1 MEGSAPCAA
10 RARARR
16 VGSGGMEKLK
26 VGSSVAVALGGREKV
41 ETFMGGGVK
50 EGEKVKE
57 REKVSEALGRGG
69 GRGEGVL

>member
-1 MEGSAPCAA
+1 
-10 RARARR
+10 
-16 VGSGGMEKLK
+16 MEKLK